1 MANIKKTPSHKANLS
16 LTGFDM
22 SQRVLMTSSVGQLI
36 PCYYDYLSPGE
47 KVKGNCSIFSRTQP
61 LQSTAFARMTEH
73 VDFFFVP
80 FDQLYSAFNSKF
92 FNIQDINSSVL
103 SEQAKNSNFPHITS
117 KQVADYLNDIK
128 SKQQS
133 TSGAGHDKYHIH
145 KGKNA
150 IRLLESLG
158 YASNYGKYGANG
170 FTGNDVHYSALP
182 LLAYHKI
189 YNDYYR
195 LSTFEA
201 PKPKQ
206 YNYDTFATSPNSNY
220 IQTGD
225 ALELHYRAWKKD
237 YFTNIFPTPFFDN
250 AAPSQLMNKDFEN
263 LYADGKG
270 TQVTT
275 RLGVSLSKDFISQY
289 GLAPQNIRALLAVE
303 KLNRIT
309 QFAGKHYDK
318 QVLAHFGFSVPQ
330 GVSDEVYYLG
340 SNSAQLNIQEV
351 VATAGTDNNELGQ
364 LAGRGIAANKND
376 GFINF
381 TAPCHGIFM
390 AIYSAV
396 PESEY
401 EYGNNKLLTYV
412 TPEHFYRPEY
422 DNLGMQP
429 IFDTDL
435 EFRAQA
441 TEPDM
446 YASTI
451 CGWQYMFSELKT
463 KFDIVTGA
471 FVDSLKNWA
480 PNRTDS
486 IYNVDGAVSQML
498 IKTLTIDP
506 RYYNS
511 IFLVSFAQIEGYDTI
526 SDTSSWH
533 YETFNRDPLLHSL
546 MFNITKVS
554 QMSTY
559 SLPKL

>member
-47 KVKGNCSIFSRTQP
+47 KVKGNCSIFTRTQP

-80 FDQLYSAFNSKF
+80 FDQLYSGFNSKY
-92 FNIQDINSSVL
+92 FNIQDINSSIL
-103 SEQAKNSNFPHITS
+103 NEALKNTNFPHITYN
-117 KQVADYLNDIK
+117 QIAAYLN
-128 SKQQS
+128 KQ
-133 TSGAGHDKYHIH
+133 HDKESAATFEAYDKYRVF
-145 KGKNA
+145 KGANA

-158 YASNYGKYGANG
+158 YFANFQKYPANS
-170 FTGNDVHYSALP
+170 FVGNDIHYSAFP

-195 LSTFEA
+195 LSSFEA
-201 PKPKQ
+201 PNPKQ
-206 YNYDTFATSPNSNY
+206 YNYDSHATSPSNDY
-220 IQTGD
+220 INGGN
-225 ALELHYRAWKKD
+225 ALEIHYRAWKKD
-237 YFTNIFPTPFFDN
+237 YFTNIFPTPFFDDSS
-250 AAPSQLMNKDFEN
+250 PSRFKDINNE
-263 LYADGKG
+263 YISADGRN
-270 TQVTT
+270 TQISVST
-275 RLGVSLSKDFISQY
+275 GVSLSKDFISQY
-289 GLAPQNIRALLAVE
+289 GLAPQNLRSLLAAE
-303 KLNRIT
+303 KLKRIT

-318 QVLAHFGFSVPQ
+318 QVLAHFGFAVPQ

-376 GFINF
+376 GFIDF

-396 PESEY
+396 PEAEY
-401 EYGNNKLLTYV
+401 EYGNNRLLSYV
-412 TPEHFYRPEY
+412 TPEHFYKPEY

-429 IFDTDL
+429 IFDTDIKL
-435 EFRAQA
+435 DHSNGEH
-441 TEPDM
+441 TPL
-446 YASTI
+446 I
-451 CGWQYMFSELKT
+451 LGWQYMYSELKT

-471 FVDSLKNWA
+471 FVDSLRNWA
-480 PNRTDS
+480 PNKTQS
-486 IYNVDGAVSQML
+486 ILNVPGPSSKLLSNV
-498 IKTLTIDP
+498 LTIDP
-506 RYYNS
+506 RYYND
-511 IFLVSFAQIEGYDTI
+511 IFLLEFAPIADYHYPQENE
-526 SDTSSWH
+526 SWH
-533 YETFNRDPLLHSL
+533 YFTFKRDPLLHSL